1 MEEDTT
7 MTVEDGTTKK
17 WPGGLKGKISES
29 KLDRIKEE
37 RSWDLS
43 LLFLSGNQ
51 WLTYD
56 ENLRQYELTRPR
68 RGQQTRV
75 TVNLLLNVY
84 RNILSRLAV
93 AYPSIVVL
101 PASPSPEDIV
111 KAKSS
116 EIALQ
121 YWWQAESVKDTV
133 EKAIEHLL
141 TCGTTG
147 LHTYYNPETKNVE
160 LEAVS
165 PYDLFFEPKVTCP
178 DMSEWIAIRRY
189 HTKEELI
196 SAYPDHKAAI
206 EKSAETSTAAGE
218 GMLENR
224 VPENRLEVYE
234 FYWKDGRH
242 AICLGNTYLFKE
254 DKVPGGAFPLKIVRY
269 TQIPMK
275 LWGLGLIQP
284 LIDLQWY
291 FNKGRSQILQNVEMM
306 GNPKWLIP
314 KSAGVSSKAITNVA
328 GEKVYYNMAGGKPEM
343 IAPVPIPSYLIDNLR
358 SLQAEIMD
366 VAGVHSVTMGKRAV
380 GVVSGKAINALAE
393 RDLSQLQITQSN
405 IERGIREVSKCALVF
420 MRHYYSEN
428 KMVSMMDNLGNVV
441 WKEIKGTHIMKNPE
455 VFLEA
460 GSLFRHESGDRD
472 QKVLEMLQMG
482 LIAPEEALKE
492 LSFRTGNA
500 QVAEKIQSLSHAED
514 ILEAAK
520 RGFAVEIFNTDDI
533 SAFKKVFGD
542 FMKTEEFYK
551 LEPERQQYIADIFIS
566 LETQGLPEEA
576 YQQAMMMRKV
586 FPRQQM
592 PGAGNLQ
599 QKLGAG
605 IVPQSPMTEGQVQ
618 GEQMMAQQMA
628 NAVTDVDKLAKG
640 SEAIMPKVPNTMGGM
655 G

>member
-1 MEEDTT
+1 MVENSTT
-7 MTVEDGTTKK
+7 VAYDKTDK
-17 WPGGLKGKISES
+17 WPVGLKSVISES
-29 KLDRIKEE
+29 KTDRIKEE

-56 ENLRQYELTRPR
+56 ESLRQYELTRPR

-84 RNILSRLAV
+84 RNLLSRLSV

-121 YWWQAESVKDTV
+121 YWWQAQNVKDV
-133 EKAIEHLL
+133 IEKGIEHLL

-147 LHTYYNPETKNVE
+147 FHTFYNPESKDVE
-160 LEAVS
+160 IEAVS

-178 DMSEWIAIRRY
+178 DMSAWIAVRKY

-196 SAYPDHKAAI
+196 EAYPDHKSEI
-206 EKSAETSTAAGE
+206 ETSAEISEGNGE
-218 GMLENR
+218 GSLESR
-224 VPENRLEVYE
+224 VPANRLEVFE
-234 FYWKDGRH
+234 FYWKDGKH
-242 AICLGNTYLFKE
+242 AILLGNTYLFKE
-254 DKVPGGAFPLKIVRY
+254 DKVPGGVFPIRVVRY

-275 LWGLGLIQP
+275 LWGIGLIQP

-366 VAGVHSVTMGKRAV
+366 VSGVHSVTMGKRAV

-405 IERGIREVSKCALVF
+405 IERGTREFAKCALVL
-420 MRHYYSEN
+420 MSKHYSER
-428 KMVSMMDNLGNVV
+428 KMVSMMDNLGNVI
-441 WKEIKGTHIMKNPE
+441 WKELKGTNILDNPE
-455 VFLEA
+455 IFLEA

-482 LIAPEEALKE
+482 LIPPDEALKE

-500 QVAEKIQSLSHAED
+500 QVAEKVQALSHAED
-514 ILEAAK
+514 ILETARA
-520 RGFAVEIFNTDDI
+520 GYPIEIFTSDDI
-533 SAFKKVFGD
+533 GSFKKVFGD
-542 FMKTEEFYK
+542 FMKTEEYYQ
-551 LEPERQQYIADIFIS
+551 LPPERQQYIADVLIS
-566 LETQGLPEEA
+566 LDTAGMPDEA

-592 PGAGNLQ
+592 PGSGNLQ
-599 QKLGAG
+599 SKLATGNVG
-605 IVPQSPMTEGQVQ
+605 QSPMTDDQVQ
-618 GEQMMAQQMA
+618 GEQVQSQKMAA
-628 NAVTDVDKLAKG
+628 ALGDVSKLAKG
-640 SEAIMPKVPNTMGGM
+640 QEALMPKVPNTMGGL

>member
-1 MEEDTT
+1 MGEDN
-7 MTVEDGTTKK
+7 TVEDGDGNGKK
-17 WPGGLKGKISES
+17 WPGNLRSVISES
-29 KLDRIKEE
+29 KTDRIKEE
-37 RSWDLS
+37 RAWDLS

-84 RNILSRLAV
+84 RNILSRLSV

-101 PASPSPEDIV
+101 PSSPSPEDIV

-121 YWWQAESVKDTV
+121 YWWQSQNIKDHI
-133 EKAIEHLL
+133 EKAIESLL
-141 TCGTTG
+141 TCGTVG
-147 LHTYYNPETKNVE
+147 LHTYYNPDTKNVE
-160 LEAVS
+160 LEAVK
-165 PYDLFFEPKVTCP
+165 PYDIFFEPKVTSP
-178 DMSEWIAIRRY
+178 EESQWIAIRKF

-196 SAYPDHKAAI
+196 EAYPDKREDI
-206 EKSAETSTAAGE
+206 ENSAENTDGQGE
-218 GMLENR
+218 GTFGQR
-224 VPENRLEVYE
+224 VPPNRLEVYE

-242 AICLGNTYLFKE
+242 AIVLGSVYLFREK
-254 DKVPGGAFPLKIVRY
+254 KIPGGIFPLKIIRY
-269 TQIPMK
+269 TEIPLK

-291 FNKGRSQILQNVEMM
+291 FNKGRSQIIQNTELM

-314 KSAGVSSKAITNVA
+314 KSAGVSSKAITDVA

-393 RDLSQLQITQSN
+393 RDLSQLQITQAG
-405 IERGIREVSKCALVF
+405 IERGIREIAKCALVL
-420 MRHYYSEN
+420 MSQHYTES

-441 WKEIKGTHIMKNPE
+441 WKSLKGTNIMKNPE
-455 VFLEA
+455 IFLEA

-482 LIAPEEALKE
+482 LIPPDEAIKE

-500 QVAEKIQSLSHAED
+500 HIAEKVMALSHAED

-533 SAFKKVFGD
+533 GAFKQVFGD
-542 FMKTEEFYK
+542 FMKTEEYYK

-566 LETQGLPEEA
+566 LETQGMPEEA

-592 PGAGNLQ
+592 PGASMQNKLATGNV
-599 QKLGAG
+599 G
-605 IVPQSPMTEGQVQ
+605 QSPMTDSQVQ
-618 GEQMMAQQMA
+618 GEQVMGQQMSA
-628 NAVTDVDKLAKG
+628 ALGDVQKLAKG
-640 SEAIMPKVPNTMGGM
+640 QEAIMPKTPNTMGGL

>member
-1 MEEDTT
+1 MTYRDNT
-7 MTVEDGTTKK
+7 MTVTDGGTEK
-17 WPGGLKGKISES
+17 WPGNLKSRVSES
-29 KLDRIKEE
+29 KSDRIKEE

-84 RNILSRLAV
+84 RNILARLSV

-121 YWWQAESVKDTV
+121 YWWQAQKVKDTV
-133 EKAIEHLL
+133 EQAIEHILS
-141 TCGTTG
+141 CGTVA
-147 LHTYYNPETKNVE
+147 LHTYYNPSSKSVE

-165 PYDLFFEPKVTCP
+165 PYDIFFEPKVTSP
-178 DMSEWIAIRRY
+178 EMSDWIAIRRY
-189 HTKEELI
+189 HTKEQLI
-196 SAYPDHKAAI
+196 DAYPDHKEEI
-206 EKSAETSTAAGE
+206 KKSSESSE
-218 GMLENR
+218 GSGDGDLERR
-224 VPENRLEVYE
+224 VPNNRLELYE
-234 FYWKDGRH
+234 FYWRDGRH
-242 AICLGNTYLFKE
+242 AVVLGNTYLFKE
-254 DKVPGGAFPLKIVRY
+254 DKVPGGIFPVRIIRY

-291 FNKGRSQILQNVEMM
+291 FNKGRSQILQNTELM

-393 RDLSQLQITQSN
+393 RDLSQLQTTQSN
-405 IERGIREVSKCALVF
+405 IEKGLRDTARCALVL
-420 MRHYYSEN
+420 MAHHYTES
-428 KMVSMMDNLGNVV
+428 KMVSMMDNLGSVV
-441 WKEIKGTHIMKNPE
+441 WKELKGTNIIKNPE

-482 LIAPEEALKE
+482 LIPPDEALRE

-500 QVAEKIQSLSHAED
+500 QVAEKVQALSHAED
-514 ILEAAK
+514 ILEAAT
-520 RGFAVEIFNTDDI
+520 RGFAVEIYNTDDI
-533 SAFKKVFGD
+533 GAFKKVFGD
-542 FMKTEEFYK
+542 YMKTEEYYK
-551 LEPERQQYIADIFIS
+551 MDPERQEYIADIFVS
-566 LETQGLPEEA
+566 LETSGMPEEA

-586 FPRQQM
+586 FPRQQ
-592 PGAGNLQ
+592 PPVGNLRD
-599 QKLGAG
+599 KLLTAQAPGSEMAEMQVMG
-605 IVPQSPMTEGQVQ
+605 ETAKGQNI
-618 GEQMMAQQMA
+618 A
-628 NAVTDVDKLAKG
+628 NAITNVDKMAKG
-640 SEAIMPKVPNTMGGM
+640 QEALMPKVPNTMGGL

>member
-1 MEEDTT
+1 MDEDSTT
-7 MTVEDGTTKK
+7 TVDGPGSKK
-17 WPGGLKGKISES
+17 WPGDLRGKISQS
-29 KLDRIKEE
+29 KNDRIKEE

-68 RGQQTRV
+68 RWQQTRV

-121 YWWQAESVKDTV
+121 YWWQAERVKDVV
-133 EKAIEHLL
+133 EKGIEHLL
-141 TCGTTG
+141 TCGTTAF
-147 LHTYYNPETKNVE
+147 HTFYNPESKNVE
-160 LEAVS
+160 LEAIG
-165 PYDLFFEPKVTCP
+165 PYDIFFEPKVTSP
-178 DMSEWIAIRRY
+178 EMSAWIALRRF

-196 SAYPDHKAAI
+196 EAYPDHKDAI
-206 EKSAETSTAAGE
+206 EKSAENMEGGGE
-218 GMLENR
+218 GVIENR

-242 AICLGNTYLFKE
+242 AVALGNTYLFKE
-254 DKVPGGAFPLKIVRY
+254 DKTPGGVFPIEIVRY
-269 TQIPMK
+269 TEIPMK
-275 LWGLGLIQP
+275 LWGIGLIQP

-314 KSAGVSSKAITNVA
+314 KSAGISSKAITNVA

-393 RDLSQLQITQSN
+393 RDLSQLQTTQGG
-405 IERGIREVSKCALVF
+405 IEKGLREVARCALVLMSKF
-420 MRHYYSEN
+420 YTES

-441 WKEIKGTHIMKNPE
+441 WKELKGTNILDNPE

-482 LIAPEEALKE
+482 LIPPDEAIKE

-500 QVAEKIQSLSHAED
+500 QVAEKVQALSHAED
-514 ILEAAK
+514 ILHAALK
-520 RGFAVEIFNTDDI
+520 GFAVEIFNTDDMG
-533 SAFKKVFGD
+533 AFKKVFGD
-542 FMKTEEFYK
+542 FMKTEEYYS
-551 LEPERQQYIADIFIS
+551 LPPERQQYIADIFVS
-566 LETQGLPEEA
+566 LETQGMPDEA

-592 PGAGNLQ
+592 PNSALAS
-599 QKLGAG
+599 KLMTGVSG
-605 IVPQSPMTEGQVQ
+605 QSPMTDSQIQQEQLQGQH
-618 GEQMMAQQMA
+618 MA
-628 NAVTDVDKLAKG
+628 NAIGDVEKLAKG
-640 SEAIMPKVPNTMGGM
+640 AEAIMPKVPNTMGGM

>member
-1 MEEDTT
+1 MGEDSTT
-7 MTVEDGTTKK
+7 MVDGSGSKK
-17 WPGGLKGKISES
+17 WPGGLRDRVSES
-29 KLDRIKEE
+29 KNDRIKEE

-75 TVNLLLNVY
+75 TVNLLINVY
-84 RNILSRLAV
+84 RNILSRLSV
-93 AYPSIVVL
+93 AYPSVVVL

-121 YWWQAESVKDTV
+121 YWWQSQKVKDV
-133 EKAIEHLL
+133 IEKGIEHLL
-141 TCGTTG
+141 TCGTTAF
-147 LHTYYNPETKNVE
+147 HTFYNPESQDVE
-160 LEAVS
+160 VEAIS

-189 HTKEELI
+189 HTKDELI
-196 SAYPDHKAAI
+196 EAYPDHKDDI
-206 EKSAETSTAAGE
+206 EKSAETSESAGE
-218 GMLENR
+218 GTLENR
-224 VPENRLEVYE
+224 VPENRLEVFE

-242 AICLGNTYLFKE
+242 AIVLGSTYLFKE
-254 DKVPGGAFPLKIVRY
+254 DKVPGGIFPVKVVRY

-275 LWGLGLIQP
+275 LWGMGLIAP

-314 KSAGVSSKAITNVA
+314 KSAGISSKSITNVA

-343 IAPVPIPSYLIDNLR
+343 IAPVPIPSYMIDNLR
-358 SLQAEIMD
+358 TLQAEIMD

-380 GVVSGKAINALAE
+380 GVTSGKAINALAE
-393 RDLSQLQITQSN
+393 RDLSQLQMTQSN
-405 IERGIREVSKCALVF
+405 IEKGTRDIARCALVLMSHF
-420 MRHYYSEN
+420 YKEK
-428 KMVSMMDNLGNVV
+428 KMVSMLDNLGSVV
-441 WKEIKGTHIMKNPE
+441 WKELKGTNIIKDPE
-455 VFLEA
+455 VFLES

-482 LIAPEEALKE
+482 LIPPDQALKE

-500 QVAEKIQSLSHAED
+500 HVAEKVQALSHAED

-520 RGFAVEIFNTDDI
+520 KGFAVEIFNTDDI

-542 FMKTEEFYK
+542 FMKTDEYYK
-551 LEPERQQYIADIFIS
+551 MPPERQQYVADIFIS
-566 LETQGLPEEA
+566 LETQGMPDEA
-576 YQQAMMMRKV
+576 YQQAMLMRKV

-592 PGAGNLQ
+592 PNAQLQ

-605 IVPQSPMTEGQVQ
+605 IVGQSPMTDQQVQ

-640 SEAIMPKVPNTMGGM
+640 SEALMPKRPNTMGGI

>member
-1 MEEDTT
+1 MVEDST
-7 MTVEDGTTKK
+7 MTVDEPGTRR
-17 WPGGLKGKISES
+17 WPGNLKSRISES
-29 KLDRIKEE
+29 KSDRIKEE

-43 LLFLSGNQ
+43 LLFLTGNQ

-84 RNILSRLAV
+84 RNILSRLSV
-93 AYPSIVVL
+93 AYPSTVVL

-121 YWWQAESVKDTV
+121 YWWQAERVKDVV
-133 EKAIEHLL
+133 EKGIEHLL
-141 TCGTTG
+141 TCGTTAF
-147 LHTYYNPETKNVE
+147 HTFYDPEKKTVE
-160 LEAVS
+160 LEAIS
-165 PYDLFFEPKVTCP
+165 PYDIFFEPKVTCP
-178 DMSEWIAIRRY
+178 DMSSWVALRRY

-196 SAYPDHKAAI
+196 EAYPDKRKEI
-206 EKSAETSTAAGE
+206 EDSAETAE
-218 GMLENR
+218 GVGDGSLENR
-224 VPENRLEVYE
+224 VPKDRLEVFE
-234 FYWKDGRH
+234 FYWRDGHH
-242 AICLGNTYLFKE
+242 AITLGNTYLFKE
-254 DKVPGGAFPLKIVRY
+254 KEVPGGVFPVSIVRY

-275 LWGLGLIQP
+275 LWGLGLIAP

-380 GVVSGKAINALAE
+380 GVTSGKAINALAE

-405 IERGIREVSKCALVF
+405 IERGVRDIARCALVL
-420 MRHYYSEN
+420 MSKYYTES

-441 WKEIKGTHIMKNPE
+441 WKELKGTHILDNPE
-455 VFLEA
+455 VFIEA

-472 QKVLEMLQMG
+472 QKILEMLQMG
-482 LIAPEEALKE
+482 LIPPDEAMKE

-500 QVAEKIQSLSHAED
+500 QVAEKVQALSHAED
-514 ILEAAK
+514 ILDAAK
-520 RGFAVEIFNTDDI
+520 RGFAVEIYNTDDI
-533 SAFKKVFGD
+533 GAFKKVFGD
-542 FMKTEEFYK
+542 YMKTEEYYE
-551 LEPERQQYIADIFIS
+551 LPPERQNYIADIFVS
-566 LETQGLPEEA
+566 LETQGMPEEA

-586 FPRQQM
+586 FPRQPLPGGMKGMVMNAQAADSQM
-592 PGAGNLQ
+592 AQ
-599 QKLGAG
+599 
-605 IVPQSPMTEGQVQ
+605 GQVM
-618 GEQMMAQQMA
+618 GEGMQNQQMA
-628 NAVTDVDKLAKG
+628 AALGNVDKLAKG
-640 SEAIMPKVPNTMGGM
+640 AEALMPKVPNTMGGM